1 MRLMPALI
9 AALAVCV
16 TTGSAFAYEAPS
28 YTALST
34 DDAADLQDGD
44 TVRDVQRGDPNRG
57 MVIGLIEAPADEL
70 FEIVLDYENI
80 PQWSP
85 ALITASVLEDTNG
98 QKVVEGETR
107 LPWPITNR
115 TWRIRSFYAPQQ
127 VDGHDAYV
135 NRWEYIPGHGNVD
148 DTFGYW
154 LVMPWPEDPSWTY
167 VKYVVNADPG
177 VALPTAIL
185 NWATS
190 RALPDLITGLAE
202 RHDALY

>member
-1 MRLMPALI
+1 MRLVLACFI
-9 AALAVCV
+9 ASSVGFAAASVL
-16 TTGSAFAYEAPS
+16 AYEAPT
-28 YTALST
+28 YTALSGEDA
-34 DDAADLQDGD
+34 DDLRDGG
-44 TVRDVQRGDPNRG
+44 TVRDVRRGNPNRG
-57 MVIGLIEAPADEL
+57 MVIGLIRAPADQL

-80 PQWSP
+80 PQWSS
-85 ALITASVLEDTNG
+85 ALIAATVLEDSNG
-98 QKVVEGETR
+98 QQVVEGETR

-127 VDGHDAYV
+127 VDGHEAWV

-154 LVMPWPEDPSWTY
+154 LVMPWPDDPTWTY

-177 VALPTAIL
+177 VALPNAIL